1 MCQPFE
7 IAGLDE
13 LRVELKGCSKSL
25 NRITSSRI
33 QTLVELR
40 CVAAWLPKPEDK
52 MVASA
57 DLTLRARN
65 NREGI
70 LHEREDSTTH
80 AIWSPSSVSVSMSVF
95 AIVITT
101 VENFAISF
109 TTKQQTVAAEILGH
123 WTGSLS
129 FPRCGLPPWSVK
141 PRVLDVN
148 VQLHPQTLN

>member
-13 LRVELKGCSKSL
+13 LRVELERCSKSL

-40 CVAAWLPKPEDK
+40 CVAAWLPQPEDK

-57 DLTLRARN
+57 DLTLRAGD

-70 LHEREDSTTH
+70 LHEREDSTTY

-101 VENFAISF
+101 VENFCNFFHNQA
-109 TTKQQTVAAEILGH
+109 TNCGGGNPQPLDR
-123 WTGSLS
+123 SLS
-129 FPRCGLPPWSVK
+129 YPRCGLPPWSVK
-141 PRVLDVN
+141 PRFLDVN